1 MKRKIRPQ
9 EKRNGA
15 QETEATNTGV
25 EQIEKSKW
33 QQEGRL
39 RKKSVQIRTS
49 SNTTKMLEYLST
61 MVKKQMSLLSRR
73 KIKQLEM
80 QDKNKELYDKVMA
93 QTTHVAES

>member
-9 EKRNGA
+9 EKRNRA
-15 QETEATNTGV
+15 QETEATNAGV
-25 EQIEKSKW
+25 EQIEKSKR

-49 SNTTKMLEYLST
+49 NNTTKMLEYLST

-80 QDKNKELYDKVMA
+80 QDKTKELYDKVMV